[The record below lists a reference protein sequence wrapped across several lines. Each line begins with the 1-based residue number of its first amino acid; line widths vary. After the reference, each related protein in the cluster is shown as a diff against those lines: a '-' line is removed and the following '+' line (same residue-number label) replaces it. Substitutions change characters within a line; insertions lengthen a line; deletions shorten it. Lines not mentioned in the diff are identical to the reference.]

1 MPTDDSFTAGQ
12 MRRMRRGLVAFVRRR
27 RRPCRHCAQRQRV
40 QGQGQ
45 RQGHR
50 EAEAR
55 VLRGR
60 CSLVKQLVLRHRV
73 AAIIDRCHLDGVL
86 LKVVKSHSKS
96 LSGHS
101 VVQSVLRQRT
111 VLSCCHHVRCR
122 PNSQGDSRSFEVIMR
137 LQSTLRLSVI
147 HNRCQHIQSNS
158 QSRSRSFKVIAKSLI
173 GSAVS
178 SSSADGVVGLLH
190 AVSTALA
197 AETTTTTT
205 RFPL

>member
-73 AAIIDRCHLDGVL
+73 AAIIDRCHLDGVI
-86 LKVVKSHSKS
+86 LKVVKGHSKS
-96 LSGHS
+96 LLGHS
-101 VVQSVLRQRT
+101 VVQSVLRQQT
-111 VLSCCHHVRCR
+111 VLSCCHG
-122 PNSQGDSRSFEVIMR
+122 NSQGDSRSFEVIMR

-147 HNRCQHIQSNS
+147 HDRCQHIQSNS
-158 QSRSRSFKVIAKSLI
+158 QSRSRSFKVTVKSLI